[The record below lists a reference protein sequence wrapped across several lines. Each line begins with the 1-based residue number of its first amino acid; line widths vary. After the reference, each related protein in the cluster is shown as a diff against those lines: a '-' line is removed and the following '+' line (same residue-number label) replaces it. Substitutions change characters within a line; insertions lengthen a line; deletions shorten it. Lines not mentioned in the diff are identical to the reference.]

1 MAEVRE
7 HGELGAGADEV
18 WKLVRDFGG
27 FLEAMGVPV
36 ELQGEGIGQT
46 RKITLGSEPTVER
59 LEERDDDARR
69 LVYSIVSGA
78 LPVVDYMSTMQLSA
92 VGASRTRLDW
102 SSTFEPAAGISEQDA
117 LKAVGRVYKGGIGAL
132 QARFGA

>member
-7 HGELGAGADEV
+7 QGELGAEADEV
-18 WKLVRDFGG
+18 WKLIRDFGG
-27 FLEAMGVPV
+27 FIEAMGMPV

-46 RKITLGSEPTVER
+46 RKITLGSAPTVER

-78 LPVVDYMSTMQLSA
+78 LPVVNYMCTMQVSA
-92 VGASRTRLDW
+92 VGGSRTRLDW
-102 SSTFEPAAGISEQDA
+102 SSTFEPGAGISEEDA
-117 LKAVGRVYKGGIGAL
+117 LKMVSRTYKGGIGAL

>member
-1 MAEVRE
+1 MKLAGRSDDPEAQERG
-7 HGELGAGADEV
+7 HFRLRLIPRGEA
-18 WKLVRDFGG
+18 G
-27 FLEAMGVPV
+27 FLTR
-36 ELQGEGIGQT
+36 LQQT